1 MNNESYRETSAVNE
15 ITSEILSSRY
25 EINGKIRIEVV
36 RDIVKFEFN
45 KLGGENSM
53 GSTLLWVTYGKKDL
67 LKNALERLVEERGK

>member
-45 KLGGENSM
+45 KLGGENAM